1 MILLGWLALLI
12 LYTVNQLHLPSDL
25 GLPGLNALNL
35 IFMFG
40 VLLVVLLAR
49 GPRLSKPSLGGPLKF
64 YFAMM
69 AVATLIAIWLRPMG
83 LMADLTYLK
92 TLVFYPLYYFLFY
105 YAARDLTRTRLWIAA
120 VLFVAVVAGLEAWS
134 EAISYGIGSY
144 VESHR
149 AAGPFGPDF
158 YSANRAGVFYA
169 MFLPMLLAPVL
180 FLKTRP
186 LFRVMALGSV
196 LILLGA
202 ILFTYSRQAYAI
214 GLLGMALLAFK
225 RGIGTATL
233 GLVVF
238 LIALPWLPQ
247 GATERVEETKQT
259 GEYGQA
265 QYDEST
271 ESRWILWEGGLAM
284 WMENPFGIGANRFK
298 SEIGNYSRYSGKDA
312 HNYYV
317 LTLAETGWQGLLSL
331 LLLVWAMWRLGGR
344 LSRAAFDPESRALAY
359 GFRVAV
365 LAMIL
370 GNIYGSPFSEGAIM
384 GVFWALTGLMERYIS
399 LRWQAAQAASA
410 TQARHTST
418 RAEAASASP
427 RGLP

>member
-1 MILLGWLALLI
+1 MILLGWLGLLI

-35 IFMFG
+35 IFMLG
-40 VLLVVLLAR
+40 MVLVILLAR
-49 GPRLSKPSLGGPLKF
+49 GPRLPKPSLSGPLKF

-69 AVATLIAIWLRPMG
+69 AIATLIAIWVRPMG

-92 TLVFYPLYYFLFY
+92 TLVFYPLYYWLFY
-105 YAARDLTRTRLWIAA
+105 YAARDLMRTRLWLAA
-120 VLFVAVVAGLEAWS
+120 ILFVAVVAGLEAWS

-169 MFLPMLLAPVL
+169 MFLPMLLAPLL

-186 LFRVMALGSV
+186 LFRLIALASV

-247 GATERVEETKQT
+247 GATERVEETQQA

-284 WMENPFGIGANRFK
+284 WVENPFGIGANRFK

-317 LTLAETGWQGLLSL
+317 LTLAEAGWQGLLSL
-331 LLLVWAMWRLGGR
+331 LWLVWAMWRLGGR
-344 LSRAAFDPESRALAY
+344 LSRAAFDPESRALTY

-365 LAMIL
+365 LAMML

-384 GVFWALTGLMERYIS
+384 GVFWALAGLMERYMH
-399 LRWQAAQAASA
+399 LRWQAAQAINAIHATSA
-410 TQARHTST
+410 GSKPAMAAATARKH
-418 RAEAASASP
+418 R
-427 RGLP
+427 